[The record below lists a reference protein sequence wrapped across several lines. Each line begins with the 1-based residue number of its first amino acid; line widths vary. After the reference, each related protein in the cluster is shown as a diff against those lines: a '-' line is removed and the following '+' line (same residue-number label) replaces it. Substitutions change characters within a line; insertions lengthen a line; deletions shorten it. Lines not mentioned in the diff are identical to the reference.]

1 MCGNVTII
9 PNILQF
15 QIKENV
21 EGNYVVNSNST
32 ILYIFTNIVVLV
44 MVFKF
49 LRMENQFVDRKL
61 KIFLSFVLAG
71 GLSNLIDRL
80 VRGYVFEYIDFTQ
93 AVPVPVFNLADIFVT
108 IGWLCIVARFAF
120 FTVNEWRKNKVQKI
134 EKREKDEL

>member
-15 QIKENV
+15 KIKENI

>member
-120 FTVNEWRKNKVQKI
+120 FTVNEWKKNKVQKI

>member
-1 MCGNVTII
+1 MCGNITII

>member
-15 QIKENV
+15 KIKENI

-61 KIFLSFVLAG
+61 KIFFSFVLAG

>member
-1 MCGNVTII
+1 MCGNITII

-61 KIFLSFVLAG
+61 KIFFSFVLAG

>member
-15 QIKENV
+15 QIKENI

-61 KIFLSFVLAG
+61 KIFFSFVLAG

>member
-15 QIKENV
+15 QIKENI